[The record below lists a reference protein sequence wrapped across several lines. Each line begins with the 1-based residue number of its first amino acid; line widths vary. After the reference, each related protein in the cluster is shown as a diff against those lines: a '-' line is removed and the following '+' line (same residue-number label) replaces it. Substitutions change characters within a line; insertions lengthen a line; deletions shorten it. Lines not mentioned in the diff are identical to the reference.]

1 MTSSKRISNREVM
14 EKLDLV
20 MSLLNDSAPTQSKEI
35 KKSTTSK
42 TVSKD
47 MVMKLVEAGCEEIQ
61 LRPSMVNASN
71 SVIGY
76 VPKNQWLVLKEVV
89 KATGG
94 FTYPKLGFKGN
105 VPEAF
110 TKSLSNAGITVVKH

>member
-1 MTSSKRISNREVM
+1 MSSSKRISNREVM

-20 MSLLNDSAPTQSKEI
+20 MSLLNDSVPTQSKEI

-42 TVSKD
+42 TVSND
-47 MVMKLVEAGCEEIQ
+47 MVMKLVQAGCEEIQ

-76 VPKNQWLVLKEVV
+76 VP
-89 KATGG
+89 
-94 FTYPKLGFKGN
+94 
-105 VPEAF
+105 
-110 TKSLSNAGITVVKH
+110 ITLLLA

>member
-1 MTSSKRISNREVM
+1 MGSSKRISNREVM

-20 MSLLNDSAPTQSKEI
+20 MSLLNDSVPTQSKEI

-42 TVSKD
+42 TVSND
-47 MVMKLVEAGCEEIQ
+47 MVMKLVQAGCEEIQ

-76 VPKNQWLVLKEVV
+76 VPHPQWTVLKEIV

-94 FTYPKLGFKGN
+94 FTYPKLGFKGD
-105 VPEAF
+105 VPTTF
-110 TKSLSNAGITVVKH
+110 TQSLSNAGITVVKQ

>member
-1 MTSSKRISNREVM
+1 MSSSKRISNREVM

-20 MSLLNDSAPTQSKEI
+20 MSLLNDSVPTQSKEI

-42 TVSKD
+42 TVSND
-47 MVMKLVEAGCEEIQ
+47 MVMKLVQAGCEEIQ

-76 VPKNQWLVLKEVV
+76 VPHPQWTVLKEIV

-94 FTYPKLGFKGN
+94 FTYPKLGFKGD
-105 VPEAF
+105 VPTTF
-110 TKSLSNAGITVVKH
+110 TQSLSNAGITVVKQ

>member
-1 MTSSKRISNREVM
+1 MSSSKRISNREVM

-20 MSLLNDSAPTQSKEI
+20 MSLLNDSVPTQSKEI

-42 TVSKD
+42 TVSND
-47 MVMKLVEAGCEEIQ
+47 MVMKLVQAGCEEIQ

-76 VPKNQWLVLKEVV
+76 VPHPQWTVLKEIV

-94 FTYPKLGFKGN
+94 FTYPKLGFKGD
-105 VPEAF
+105 VPTAF
-110 TKSLSNAGITVVKH
+110 TQSLSNAGITVVKQ

>member
-1 MTSSKRISNREVM
+1 MSSSKRISNREVM

-20 MSLLNDSAPTQSKEI
+20 MSLLNDSVPTQSKEI

-76 VPKNQWLVLKEVV
+76 VPHPQWTVLKEIV

-94 FTYPKLGFKGN
+94 FTYPKLGFKGD
-105 VPEAF
+105 VPTTF
-110 TKSLSNAGITVVKH
+110 TQSLSNAGITVVKQ

>member
-1 MTSSKRISNREVM
+1 MSSSKRISNREVM

-20 MSLLNDSAPTQSKEI
+20 MSLLNDSVPTQSKEI

-76 VPKNQWLVLKEVV
+76 VPKPQWTVLKEIV

-94 FTYPKLGFKGN
+94 FTYPKLGFKGD
-105 VPEAF
+105 VPTTF
-110 TKSLSNAGITVVKH
+110 TQSLSNAGITVVKH

>member
-1 MTSSKRISNREVM
+1 MSSSKRISNREVM

-20 MSLLNDSAPTQSKEI
+20 MSLLNDSVPTQSKEI

-42 TVSKD
+42 TVSND
-47 MVMKLVEAGCEEIQ
+47 MVMKLVQAGCEEIQ

-76 VPKNQWLVLKEVV
+76 VPKPQWTVLKEIV

-94 FTYPKLGFKGN
+94 FTYPKLGFKGDI
-105 VPEAF
+105 PTTF
-110 TKSLSNAGITVVKH
+110 TQSLSNAGISVVKH

>member
-1 MTSSKRISNREVM
+1 MSSSKRISNREVM

-20 MSLLNDSAPTQSKEI
+20 MSLLNDSVPTQSKEI

-42 TVSKD
+42 TVSND

-76 VPKNQWLVLKEVV
+76 VPKPQWTVLKEIV

-94 FTYPKLGFKGN
+94 FTYPKLGFKGD
-105 VPEAF
+105 VPTTF
-110 TKSLSNAGITVVKH
+110 TQSLSNAGITVVKH

>member
-1 MTSSKRISNREVM
+1 MSSSKRISNREVM

-42 TVSKD
+42 TVSND
-47 MVMKLVEAGCEEIQ
+47 MVMKLVQAGCEEIQ

-76 VPKNQWLVLKEVV
+76 VPHPQWTVLKEIV

-94 FTYPKLGFKGN
+94 FTYPKLGFKGD
-105 VPEAF
+105 VPTTF
-110 TKSLSNAGITVVKH
+110 TQSLSNAGITVVKQ

>member
-1 MTSSKRISNREVM
+1 MSSSKRISNREVM

-20 MSLLNDSAPTQSKEI
+20 MSLLNDSVPTQSKEI

-47 MVMKLVEAGCEEIQ
+47 MVMKLVQAGCEEIQ

-76 VPKNQWLVLKEVV
+76 VPHPQWTVLKEIV

-94 FTYPKLGFKGN
+94 FTYPKLGFKGD
-105 VPEAF
+105 VPTAF
-110 TKSLSNAGITVVKH
+110 TQSLSNAGITVVKQ

>member
-1 MTSSKRISNREVM
+1 MSSSKRISNREVM

-20 MSLLNDSAPTQSKEI
+20 MSLLNDSVPTQSKEI

-42 TVSKD
+42 TVSND

-76 VPKNQWLVLKEVV
+76 VPHPQWTVLKEIV

-94 FTYPKLGFKGN
+94 FTYPKLGFKGD
-105 VPEAF
+105 VPTTF
-110 TKSLSNAGITVVKH
+110 TQSLSNAGITVVKQ

>member
-1 MTSSKRISNREVM
+1 MSSSKRISNREVM

-20 MSLLNDSAPTQSKEI
+20 MSLLNDSVPTQSKEI

-42 TVSKD
+42 TVSND
-47 MVMKLVEAGCEEIQ
+47 MVMKLVQAGCEEIQ

-76 VPKNQWLVLKEVV
+76 VPKPQWTVLKEIV

-94 FTYPKLGFKGN
+94 FTYPKLGFKGD
-105 VPEAF
+105 VPTAF
-110 TKSLSNAGITVVKH
+110 TQSLSNAGITVVKH

>member
-1 MTSSKRISNREVM
+1 MSSKRISNREVM
-14 EKLDLV
+14 DKLDLV
-20 MSLLNDSAPTQSKEI
+20 MSLLNDSQSKPSI
-35 KKSTTSK
+35 KQSKTTS

-71 SVIGY
+71 SVIGF
-76 VPKNQWLVLKEVV
+76 VPKAQWNVLKEIV

-110 TKSLSNAGITVVKH
+110 TQSLSNAGISVIKH

>member
-1 MTSSKRISNREVM
+1 MSSSKRISNREVM

-76 VPKNQWLVLKEVV
+76 VPKPQWTVLKEIV

-94 FTYPKLGFKGN
+94 FTYPKLGFKGD
-105 VPEAF
+105 VPTTF
-110 TKSLSNAGITVVKH
+110 TQSLSNAGISVVKH

>member
-1 MTSSKRISNREVM
+1 MSSSKRISNREVM

-20 MSLLNDSAPTQSKEI
+20 MSLLNDSVPTQSKEI

-42 TVSKD
+42 TVSND
-47 MVMKLVEAGCEEIQ
+47 MVMKLVQAGCEEIQ

-76 VPKNQWLVLKEVV
+76 VPKPQWTVLKEIV

-94 FTYPKLGFKGN
+94 FTYPKLGFKGD
-105 VPEAF
+105 VPTTF
-110 TKSLSNAGITVVKH
+110 TQSLSNAGITVVKH

>member
-1 MTSSKRISNREVM
+1 M

-20 MSLLNDSAPTQSKEI
+20 MSLLNDSVPTQSKEI

-42 TVSKD
+42 TVSND

-76 VPKNQWLVLKEVV
+76 VPKPQWTVLKEIV

-94 FTYPKLGFKGN
+94 FTYPKLGFKGD
-105 VPEAF
+105 VPTAF
-110 TKSLSNAGITVVKH
+110 TQSLSNAGITVVKH

>member
-1 MTSSKRISNREVM
+1 MSSSKRISNREVM

-20 MSLLNDSAPTQSKEI
+20 MSLLNDSVPTQSKEI

-42 TVSKD
+42 TVSND

-76 VPKNQWLVLKEVV
+76 VPKPQWTVLKEIV

-94 FTYPKLGFKGN
+94 FTYPKLGFKGD
-105 VPEAF
+105 VPTTF
-110 TKSLSNAGITVVKH
+110 TQSLSNAGIIVVKH

>member
-1 MTSSKRISNREVM
+1 M

>member
-1 MTSSKRISNREVM
+1 MSSSKRISNREVM

-20 MSLLNDSAPTQSKEI
+20 MSLLNDSVPTQSKEI

-47 MVMKLVEAGCEEIQ
+47 MVMKLVQAGCEEIQ

-76 VPKNQWLVLKEVV
+76 VPHPQWTVLKEIV

-94 FTYPKLGFKGN
+94 FTYPKLGFKGD
-105 VPEAF
+105 VPTTF
-110 TKSLSNAGITVVKH
+110 TQSLSNAGITVVKQ

>member
-1 MTSSKRISNREVM
+1 MSSSKRISNREVM

-20 MSLLNDSAPTQSKEI
+20 MSLLNDSVPTQSKEI

-42 TVSKD
+42 TVSND
-47 MVMKLVEAGCEEIQ
+47 MVMKLVQAGCEEIQ

-76 VPKNQWLVLKEVV
+76 VPKPQWTVLKEIV

-94 FTYPKLGFKGN
+94 FTYPKLGFKGD
-105 VPEAF
+105 VPTTF
-110 TKSLSNAGITVVKH
+110 TQSLSNAGISVVKH

>member
-1 MTSSKRISNREVM
+1 MSSSKRISNREVM

-20 MSLLNDSAPTQSKEI
+20 MSLLNDSVPTQSKEI

-42 TVSKD
+42 TVSND
-47 MVMKLVEAGCEEIQ
+47 MVMKLVQAGCEEIQ

-76 VPKNQWLVLKEVV
+76 VPHPQWTVLKEIV

-94 FTYPKLGFKGN
+94 FTYPKLGFKGD
-105 VPEAF
+105 VPTTF
-110 TKSLSNAGITVVKH
+110 TQSLSNAGITVVKH